1 MDSIAEQ
8 TFTDFEVIV
17 TDDSP
22 SGEVAELCKS
32 YTQIFPLRYIRNQA
46 ALGTPENWNEAIRQA
61 KGKWIKLMHDDD
73 WFASENSLAE
83 FADAIEEH
91 PNERFF
97 FSAYTNVFEV
107 SAKRQEVFVSI
118 LARGRMQRNPYI
130 LFAQNIIGPPSVTVH
145 RNDHEFWYD
154 KAIKWVVDIDFY
166 IRYLEKYSAIY
177 IPDVLVNVGMHA
189 EQVTV
194 SSFRQAEVEIPEN
207 FYLLN
212 RIGSSS
218 LKNIMVYDAWW
229 RLMRNLHIRDAQQI
243 PSAGYKGIIPKSILS
258 MIKWQRNVPSPV
270 LRVGIFSK
278 FFMLL
283 NYIRNLSRL
292 D

>member
-118 LARGRMQRNPYI
+118 LARGRMQRKPYI

>member
-32 YTQIFPLRYIRNQA
+32 YSPIFPLRYIRNTA
-46 ALGTPENWNEAIRQA
+46 ALGTPENWNEAIRKA

-83 FADAIEEH
+83 FADAIEDH

-107 SAKRQEVFVSI
+107 SGKMQEVFVSI

-130 LFAQNIIGPPSVTVH
+130 LFARNIIGPPSVIVH

-166 IRYLEKYSAIY
+166 IRYLGKYNAIY

-212 RIGSSS
+212 RISSSS

-243 PSAGYKGIIPKSILS
+243 RSTGYQGEIPKSILS
-258 MIKWQRNVPSPV
+258 MLKWQRNVPSPV
-270 LRVGIFSK
+270 LRVGIISK
-278 FFMLL
+278 FVMLL

>member
-212 RIGSSS
+212 RIGSSR